1 MTILIDEVGN
11 LLGAIKRSK
20 VIIDIVEYCEREYHD
35 IRRIVPNFLP
45 QRYEFL
51 GRAVSRHP
59 KIDNLNLLAIQR
71 FACFQLWPKR
81 PPESMLHGHMPG
93 FVKRITQHVDTLGV
107 GQCAF
112 CVSAVTDAV

>member
-35 IRRIVPNFLP
+35 IRRIVPNFLS

-59 KIDNLNLLAIQR
+59 KIDNLNLLAIKR
-71 FACFQLWPKR
+71 FACFQLWPKE
-81 PPESMLHGHMPG
+81 PPESLLHGHMHG
-93 FVKRITQHVDTLGV
+93 FDKRITQQGDAHGV
-107 GQCAF
+107 GWF
-112 CVSAVTDAV
+112 CLCVFAVS